1 MRVVIAD
8 DTRLWREG
16 VASLVSDEGIEV
28 VAQAATPEELLAAVD
43 EHRPDVAIVDI
54 RMPPTQTQ
62 EGIEAA
68 HELRQRHP
76 GMGIVLLSQHVEVGV
91 ALRLLAEAPQRLGY
105 LLKERVTDPAD
116 FAGSLRL
123 VADGGTALD
132 PQVVSALLSDPKG
145 ADPLYALS
153 PRERAVLEL
162 VAQGR
167 SNQAISRH
175 LTISQGAVQK
185 HVSTIFN
192 KLGLPAGEDDDRR
205 ILAVLA
211 YLRPELVRSTPP
223 Q

>member
-1 MRVVIAD
+1 
-8 DTRLWREG
+8 
-16 VASLVSDEGIEV
+16 
-28 VAQAATPEELLAAVD
+28 
-43 EHRPDVAIVDI
+43 
-54 RMPPTQTQ
+54 
-62 EGIEAA
+62 
-68 HELRQRHP
+68 
-76 GMGIVLLSQHVEVGV
+76 VLLSQHVEVGV
-91 ALRLLAEAPQRLGY
+91 ALRLLAETPQRLGY

-145 ADPLYALS
+145 SDPLHSLS

-167 SNQAISRH
+167 SNQAISRQ